1 MTSNKYTVGIF
12 DGQYTSIYNTEA
24 IDAATAQAK
33 IVSYHIALGGT
44 VQKVTAIKVGK

>member
-1 MTSNKYTVGIF
+1 MTSKYTVRIF
-12 DGQYTSIYNTEA
+12 DGQHTSIYNTEA

-44 VQKVTAIKVGK
+44 VQKATTTKVGK

>member
-1 MTSNKYTVGIF
+1 MTNKYTVRIF
-12 DGQYTSIYNTEA
+12 DGQCTSIYNTEA

-44 VQKVTAIKVGK
+44 VQKATTTKVGK